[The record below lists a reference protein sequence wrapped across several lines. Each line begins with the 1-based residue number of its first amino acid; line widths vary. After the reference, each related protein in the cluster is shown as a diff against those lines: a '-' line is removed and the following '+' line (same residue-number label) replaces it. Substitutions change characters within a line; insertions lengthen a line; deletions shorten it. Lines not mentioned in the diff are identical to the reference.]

1 MTPLFKVKDTM
12 EIKGFIETSLID
24 WDGKLVSVFF
34 LPGCN
39 FRCPFCHNHQLW
51 KEPQKVETVPW
62 QRVSGFLKGKKGWI
76 DGVVITGGEPTV
88 HQDLPEFI
96 GSLREMGLLIKLDT
110 NGANPE
116 MLQSLIDKKLVD
128 YVAMDLKA
136 TLDTIYSQAA
146 GTKVNLDD
154 IRRSIEILMTG
165 KTDYEFRTTLVPL
178 FHGLENVRQMG
189 KSIKGAKKWV
199 LQQFVP
205 QNSETSMLKHVWPY
219 AEEYLV
225 KMQQEGS
232 KWVESCILR
241 GISEIAADQV

>member
-1 MTPLFKVKDTM
+1 M

-51 KEPQKVETVPW
+51 KAPQKVETVPW
-62 QRVSGFLKGKKGWI
+62 QKVSDFLKGKKGWI

-88 HQDLPEFI
+88 HADLPEFI
-96 GSLREMGLLIKLDT
+96 ESLREMGLLIKLDT

-136 TLDTIYSQAA
+136 SLDTIYSQAA

-154 IRRSIEILMTG
+154 IKRSIEIPPW
-165 KTDYEFRTTLVPL
+165 FRYSTAWRTSGRWVKASRAP
-178 FHGLENVRQMG
+178 
-189 KSIKGAKKWV
+189 KSGCC
-199 LQQFVP
+199 
-205 QNSETSMLKHVWPY
+205 SS
-219 AEEYLV
+219 
-225 KMQQEGS
+225 
-232 KWVESCILR
+232 SCPR
-241 GISEIAADQV
+241 TRKRPCSRTFGPTPRSTW